1 MCFQGIGDTLEDDV
15 ECIHQVS
22 AQIESRIS
30 RMKNKNQ
37 QAHVHSKMEAIQS
50 STSVKEQI
58 QASQLLAKLLLKK
71 CSLQLCAIERTK
83 KLKKKR
89 DGSRAET
96 LLLVEQKP
104 HNNYE
109 GHMK

>member
-50 STSVKEQI
+50 SISVKEQI
-58 QASQLLAKLLLKK
+58 LLAKLLLKK